1 MFRRGMTKLVLSMAL
16 TALLLMSSVPVMADG
31 GARPGDRWQGLW
43 SRMLDWVGES
53 MSEWTTALERASLR
67 IEPSGRPAGAQ
78 RDPVDSAKA
87 ETSAGIDPN
96 GEH

>member
-16 TALLLMSSVPVMADG
+16 TAVLLLSSVPAMADG

-43 SRMLDWVGES
+43 SHVLGWFGES
-53 MSEWTTALERASLR
+53 LSRWTTALERTSLR
-67 IEPSGRPAGAQ
+67 IDPSGRPAGAQ

>member
-1 MFRRGMTKLVLSMAL
+1 MFRRGMTKLVLSMFL
-16 TALLLMSSVPVMADG
+16 TAVLLMSSVPAMADG

-43 SRMLDWVGES
+43 SRVFDWFGES
-53 MSEWTTALERASLR
+53 VSEWTATLASLR

-78 RDPVDSAKA
+78 PDPVDSAKA